1 MLHKMW
7 SYKNEV
13 GSSIPVLINTF
24 TIRIVQTN
32 MIFEIVHGMVLN
44 HFPYNIHLNLK
55 IKRFLFI
62 FALYILIV

>member
-24 TIRIVQTN
+24 VFREVLTN
-32 MIFEIVHGMVLN
+32 IIFEIGDGIGN
-44 HFPYNIHLNLK
+44 K
-55 IKRFLFI
+55 
-62 FALYILIV
+62 